1 MHVFTPLLLAW
12 ALCGVRGVIR
22 TPLEAFRPSG
32 EIHLRRPDKLP
43 FLPHKRIPV
52 PSKSDVKILYQTGVS
67 LVLVISLALRKQ
79 RCRTFATLKRIYI
92 PIRVSK
98 NKVKITI

>member
-1 MHVFTPLLLAW
+1 MAW

-43 FLPHKRIPV
+43 YLPHKRIPM
-52 PSKSDVKILYQTGVS
+52 PSKSDLRILYQTGVS
-67 LVLVISLALRKQ
+67 FDFCDPPCFAKIMLLD
-79 RCRTFATLKRIYI
+79 TF
-92 PIRVSK
+92 
-98 NKVKITI
+98 NVK